1 MISRTTSG
9 HRALRLRRRAGA
21 IYLIVLA
28 TSMLVALL
36 GLSALMA
43 ARLRLR
49 NAGPTGDMLEA
60 QLYAQSAIEL
70 GRYWINQDPNWRTS
84 RTKGYWAQ
92 NVALGKGKYSLYV
105 VDPNGT
111 GALNQNT
118 TDPVTLT
125 GTGMRGTATQ
135 QVQVTLNR
143 YDPPL
148 TCLNTAAT
156 CNGAITFGLAGLLVT
171 VTSSGTVACNT
182 SIATLLST
190 INAPCEAVVSATGL
204 TYTPAPVTGVSARTV
219 PDTTSV
225 FSYYTTNGTQ
235 IGNGGGTLGGF
246 VATSSVNTGSGGTN
260 ANGIYVYDC
269 RGANVTVQNC
279 RIVGTLVLLN
289 AGSGSTIQQ
298 NCLFQQGSTKLPVLM
313 VQGSITINLS
323 NSTFTEATA
332 GTNLNPSGAPYN
344 GVTNSTTTDTYPCE
358 IDGLVYISGNLT
370 TQNHPVFKGPLI
382 INGTWTATGAVD
394 LAPDTSYYTNPPQ
407 GFTATPQMVVA
418 PASWQ

>member
-1 MISRTTSG
+1 MRSTRWIR
-9 HRALRLRRRAGA
+9 HPRRRAGA

-60 QLYAQSAIEL
+60 QLYAQSAVEL
-70 GRYWINQDPNWRTS
+70 GRYWINNDPNWRTS
-84 RTKGYWAQ
+84 RTKGWWAQ
-92 NVALGKGKYSLYV
+92 NVSLGKGKYSLSV

-118 TDPVTLT
+118 TDPVVLT
-125 GTGMRGTATQ
+125 GVGMRGNATQ
-135 QVQVTLNR
+135 QVQVQLNR

-156 CNGAITFGLAGLLVT
+156 CNGAISFGLAGLLVT

-219 PDTTSV
+219 PDTSTV
-225 FSYYTTNGTQ
+225 FSYYTSNGTN
-235 IGNGGGTLGGF
+235 IGSGGGTLSGF
-246 VATSSVNTGSGGTN
+246 VASNAVNTGSGGTN
-260 ANGIYVYDC
+260 SKGIYIYDC
-269 RGANVTVQNC
+269 QGANVTVKNC

-289 AGSGSTIQQ
+289 AGSGSTISQ
-298 NCLFQQGSTKLPVLM
+298 NVLFQPGSNGLPVLM
-313 VQGSITINLS
+313 VQGSITMTQT

-332 GTNLNPSGAPYN
+332 GANLNPSGAPYN
-344 GVTNSTTTDTYPCE
+344 GVSNSTSTDTYPCE

-370 TQNHPVFKGPLI
+370 TQNHPVFK
-382 INGTWTATGAVD
+382 
-394 LAPDTSYYTNPPQ
+394 AP
-407 GFTATPQMVVA
+407 
-418 PASWQ
+418 